1 MTSSII
7 PEFNAQSRFLF
18 VEAPL
23 QQLPHNCASCRRY
36 DRANPEL
43 EGHLQFLDFNVEIEF
58 FGKIFLCRDCLR
70 EVNNQLGWADEIQV
84 KRAQAHI
91 RDLLE
96 QVRMLSE
103 ENENLRNAV
112 GNLSSV
118 ASRPVSFGTSLMV
131 PMEDGDETIG
141 GERSDEPDTNNDGA
155 ESSGTDEG
163 SAKSDDEQGSPDL
176 RGDVD
181 VDQLLADL

>member
-18 VEAPL
+18 IEGPL
-23 QQLPHNCASCRRY
+23 QQLPHCCASCRRY
-36 DRANPEL
+36 DNANPDL
-43 EGHLQFLDFNVEIEF
+43 EGHLQFLDFNVEVEF

-84 KRAQAHI
+84 ERAQAHVQ
-91 RDLLE
+91 DLLE
-96 QVRMLSE
+96 QVRLLSE

-131 PMEDGDETIG
+131 PMEISEEPSG
-141 GERSDEPDTNNDGA
+141 GESGNAVDANDDSKESDGVNK
-155 ESSGTDEG
+155 G
-163 SAKSDDEQGSPDL
+163 SAEQDDEQGSPDL